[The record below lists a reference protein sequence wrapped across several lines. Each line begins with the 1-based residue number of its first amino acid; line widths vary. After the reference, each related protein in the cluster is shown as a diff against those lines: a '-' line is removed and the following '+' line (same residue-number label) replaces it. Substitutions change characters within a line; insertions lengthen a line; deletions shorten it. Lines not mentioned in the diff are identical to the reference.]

1 MVIPLSTPATEGAL
15 LVPYPAT
22 LDVPHELVEHV
33 SWLLYEHRRTR
44 NTRWRK
50 LGCFDQALLT
60 LVHLR
65 KSETFAQLG
74 AGFGISQATAWRY
87 VDEALEVLAAW
98 APGLHEALTGLGE
111 GDHVI
116 VDGTLIPIDRVR
128 ADEPYYSMKHRKHGM
143 NVQVIARPDGTPLW
157 FSRATPGRTHDLT
170 AARAHGIV
178 QACLTRQILV
188 LADRAYQG
196 AGATF
201 RTPYYHHS
209 EQPEHYQQFNRDHAR
224 LRAPGERAFAR
235 LKSWHIMR
243 RARCSTRRISRTVQ
257 AIHVLLT
264 CDYSG

>member
-1 MVIPLSTPATEGAL
+1 M
-15 LVPYPAT
+15 
-22 LDVPHELVEHV
+22 D
-33 SWLLYEHRRTR
+33 
-44 NTRWRK
+44 
-50 LGCFDQALLT
+50 
-60 LVHLR
+60 
-65 KSETFAQLG
+65 
-74 AGFGISQATAWRY
+74 
-87 VDEALEVLAAW
+87 VLASW

-111 GDHVI
+111 SDHVI
-116 VDGTLIPIDRVR
+116 VDGTLIPIDRIR

-196 AGATF
+196 AGATV
-201 RTPYYHHS
+201 RTPYKNHR

-224 LRAPGERAFAR
+224 LRAPGERTFAQM
-235 LKSWHIMR
+235 KSWRLLR
-243 RARCSTRRISRTVQ
+243 RARCSTRRIGTVVQ
-257 AIHVLLT
+257 AVHTLLT